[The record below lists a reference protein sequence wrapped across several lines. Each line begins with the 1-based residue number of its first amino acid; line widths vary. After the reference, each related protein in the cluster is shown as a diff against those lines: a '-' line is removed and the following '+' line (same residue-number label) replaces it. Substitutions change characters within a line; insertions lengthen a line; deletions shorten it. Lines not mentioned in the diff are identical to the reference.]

1 MANRVRAVS
10 RNWSRAIA
18 SAPAPQ
24 CVFGVVML
32 IIVLVSGCGNSGSD
46 PESAAGGSGGHGG
59 VQGAGGTSGGGAS
72 GSGSL
77 SGTGGATANAG
88 SSGGGSSGGIDNHGN
103 GGTSSGGSM
112 GGSGGA
118 LGAGG
123 AGGNVNVTG
132 AATGA
137 GGKDPGP
144 TSGPD
149 GSTVTSG
156 SGGNSSGQDASPGG
170 SSGGREG
177 TGGVGSG
184 GSGGSSGVG
193 SGGISGNTGTGG
205 MDGGGSGG
213 SGGAGGVGGTNIG
226 DAGGAGG
233 AGGNSNASLTALGN
247 AFCAAARTCC
257 AKSTYTTTLGDCETK
272 FQSRLFGLAYVN
284 RGVETIDNTALA
296 ACIAGYKEA
305 ATTCAFNP
313 LETAC
318 KDVFVGTKAEG
329 AACGIGGVPMSN
341 GSGECKKIGD
351 AVECVWTGDVNV
363 ATATGTCHTPP
374 HGKNGELC
382 ASTCEHGDDCV
393 FDLLTTPEWSTGV
406 CFEDDSLYC
415 KSSGTPGIS
424 MCAPIVPTGG
434 SCADD
439 LFACGSRSYCDST
452 SGTAKCTVSLTL
464 GQTCS
469 TYGTRCLSSLMC
481 GTNNK
486 CDDLGFAYDT
496 TCSGTPPFP

>member
-1 MANRVRAVS
+1 MS
-10 RNWSRAIA
+10 
-18 SAPAPQ
+18 
-24 CVFGVVML
+24 
-32 IIVLVSGCGNSGSD
+32 IIVLVSGCGNSGSN
-46 PESAAGGSGGHGG
+46 PEFAAGGSGGHSG
-59 VQGAGGTSGGGAS
+59 VQGAAGTSGGGVS
-72 GSGSL
+72 GSDSL

-88 SSGGGSSGGIDNHGN
+88 SSGSGGSGGTDSRGNGGSSGGGSM
-103 GGTSSGGSM
+103 GSSGGT
-112 GGSGGA
+112 
-118 LGAGG
+118 LGTGG
-123 AGGNVNVTG
+123 AGGNSD
-132 AATGA
+132 ATGT
-137 GGKDPGP
+137 GGKNAGP

-149 GSTVTSG
+149 GSTVASG
-156 SGGNSSGQDASPGG
+156 SGGQSGGQDASAGG

-184 GSGGSSGVG
+184 GREGTGGVGSGGGGPGGVG

-205 MDGGGSGG
+205 MGGGGSGG
-213 SGGAGGVGGTNIG
+213 R
-226 DAGGAGG
+226 GGAGG
-233 AGGNSNASLTALGN
+233 AGGTSIGGAGGTGGAGGAGSSSASLTALGS

-272 FQSRLFGLAYVN
+272 FQSRLYGLAYVN

-318 KDVFVGTKAEG
+318 KGVFVGTKAES
-329 AACGIGGVPMSN
+329 AACGVGGVPMSN
-341 GSGECKKIGD
+341 GSGECIKTGD

-406 CFEDDSLYC
+406 CFEDDGLYC

-439 LFACGSRSYCDST
+439 QFACGSRSYCDST

-469 TYGTRCLSSLMC
+469 TYGTRCMSSLMC
-481 GTNNK
+481 GTDNK

-496 TCSGTPPFP
+496 TCSGTPPFPY